1 MYFLPNNKHEEIS
14 TIGSIFFFLE
24 STHMYGRFESMFES
38 IYCVLDPAIVSRS
51 PGTNGL
57 NGAHET

>member
-51 PGTNGL
+51 QAQTG
-57 NGAHET
+57 